1 MSDSIEPESRIFRIG
16 RECYVVYLGR
26 ERDDIKPFLRIGS
39 TWDIPD
45 EVHEA
50 VSTTVI
56 TDDHLGSP
64 LLEILSASRFKG
76 RYLGDT
82 AVVETMERFFKSF
95 DLPTD
100 ELTDYSSFKD
110 GEGRHVVWFY
120 SSGNI
125 HLRYEERII
134 FDLHL
139 REKEDGHFVTL
150 FDAAKAEFV
159 KNPLRFIRSD
169 FSGPGIIL
177 TGSDA
182 LWFEGGELLSLDAR
196 SGFFP
201 RMMEAGIDPD
211 LITAS
216 AYDLFEEEM
225 ESREAA
231 VFVGFIKRKRQR
243 RKALRLLTS
252 EPELPRKLRLLFP
265 AMEET
270 PASLE
275 VAEVTDTRK
284 AAFRDAVVSR
294 RSGGWNIH
302 YAGIPDTLIDGQTEE
317 GLIIDT
323 ESSTLSLMGA
333 EGGGLFRIPP
343 GMPVS
348 LIGEEPS
355 ENQLIDTYIGAVIK
369 QIRSFCSDT
378 EFAALEALE
387 RYTRILHDQAVSES
401 TELSREL
408 KESSA
413 SARSALRRA
422 SIPAG
427 ALSWFVFSNLLALLN
442 HFSDL
447 AQEPAARNAEGI
459 TSALGSLLGRA
470 SAPGPHLPFFGDFY
484 LGGPPLLLWR
494 AAKRIFTA
502 ADIAAAQGLNENIK
516 RIALVDESEW
526 NDERQRL
533 LQLIRSLRNAGEGPL
548 TEKEL
553 SLLTRPDSEPAKP
566 KKQPPKPPAA
576 PSRKPSPAKGA
587 SESKEPS
594 QSSRDKKAAGNDT
607 ASVIGGLIGAG
618 TGKPQPSRRRKRKWP
633 LILPAAAALLLIAA
647 LVWDISGSAPWGAV
661 TRPAVASL
669 GGAAQTA
676 EDPLSGGSAS
686 ADDSREAADGALK
699 VSDEDT
705 DNVDAAQGGEA
716 GSDESAGSAA
726 GGSVRDDSA
735 PGDADEETGL
745 ESSGTQSAAG
755 GDADAA
761 LPGGGQAAGST
772 AASSD
777 SAPPEV
783 DVNQAP
789 RTSEDAGRYLNVN
802 NRVQITEADIHLAA
816 NDIAVLNGYKDLDYQ
831 VFTGNDPDWIFP
843 GYRLKLSEGAE
854 YIIRSGDTIWFLAAR
869 EVRIDVEEDLAEFDQ
884 ALNVLSSSDAAEVDR
899 SAAVELLR
907 GIAGSSRASA
917 LRQMASNALSEGGF

>member
-64 LLEILSASRFKG
+64 LLEILSASKFKG
-76 RYLGDT
+76 HYLGDM

-95 DLPTD
+95 NLPTD
-100 ELTDYSSFKD
+100 ELADYSSFKD

-125 HLRYEERII
+125 HLRYEDRII

-139 REKEDGHFVTL
+139 REKEDDHFVTL

-177 TGSDA
+177 TGADA
-182 LWFEGGELLSLDAR
+182 LWFEGGELLSLDVR

-216 AYDLFEEEM
+216 AYDLFEDQM

-243 RKALRLLTS
+243 RKSLRLLTS

-275 VAEVTDTRK
+275 VAEVTDTSK
-284 AAFRDAVVSR
+284 AAFREAVVAR
-294 RSGGWNIH
+294 RGGGWNIH
-302 YAGIPDTLIDGQTEE
+302 YAGIPDTVIDGQTED

-323 ESSTLSLMGA
+323 ESSTLSLMGR
-333 EGGGLFRIPP
+333 EGAGLFRIPP
-343 GMPVS
+343 GMPVN
-348 LIGEEPS
+348 LVDEAPAEA
-355 ENQLIDTYIGAVIK
+355 QLIEKYIGSLIK
-369 QIRSFCSDT
+369 QIRGFCANT

-387 RYTRILHDQAVSES
+387 RYTRALRNQAVSGRPEV
-401 TELSREL
+401 SREL
-408 KESSA
+408 KDNSA

-427 ALSWFVFSNLLALLN
+427 ALSWFVLSNLLALLN

-447 AQEPAARNAEGI
+447 AEESAAKNAEGI
-459 TSALGSLLGRA
+459 TSALGSLLERA
-470 SAPGPHLPFFGDFY
+470 SAPGPYLPFFGDFY
-484 LGGPPLLLWR
+484 FGGPPLLLWR

-502 ADIAAAQGLNENIK
+502 ADIAAAQGLNEKIK

-526 NDERQRL
+526 SDERQRL
-533 LQLIRSLRNAGEGPL
+533 LELIRSLRNAGEGPL

-553 SLLTRPDSEPAKP
+553 SLLTRPDSEPSKL
-566 KKQPPKPPAA
+566 KKQPPKPAA
-576 PSRKPSPAKGA
+576 AKPREPSPAKDTA
-587 SESKEPS
+587 ESKEKPGS
-594 QSSRDKKAAGNDT
+594 GRDEKAAGNAA

-618 TGKPQPSRRRKRKWP
+618 TGASRPARRRKRKWP
-633 LILPAAAALLLIAA
+633 LILPAAAALPLIAA

-661 TRPAVASL
+661 TRPATASL
-669 GGAAQTA
+669 GDVDQPGEGQ
-676 EDPLSGGSAS
+676 LSGGFAA
-686 ADDSREAADGALK
+686 ADDFREAAGGAL
-699 VSDEDT
+699 DNT
-705 DNVDAAQGGEA
+705 DGGAEIDEA
-716 GSDESAGSAA
+716 GPDDSDGSRL
-726 GGSVRDDSA
+726 SDFLRDDSA
-735 PGDADEETGL
+735 GSETSQVSEETGL
-745 ESSGTQSAAG
+745 DSLGTGAAAG
-755 GDADAA
+755 TDTDAA
-761 LPGGGQAAGST
+761 LPDGSKDSASTAGSG
-772 AASSD
+772 S

-783 DVNQAP
+783 DVDQAP
-789 RTSEDAGRYLNVN
+789 RTVEDVGRYLNVN
-802 NRVQITEADIHLAA
+802 DRVLITEADIHLAA
-816 NDIAVLNGYKDLDYQ
+816 NNIAVLNGYKDLDYR

-843 GYRLKLSEGAE
+843 GYRLRLSEDNE
-854 YIIRSGDTIWFLAAR
+854 YTIRPGDTIWFLAAR
-869 EVRIDVEEDLAEFDQ
+869 EVRMDVEKELAVFDR
-884 ALNVLSSSDAAEVDR
+884 ALNVLGSSAAAQSDR
-899 SAAVELLR
+899 SGAVELLR

-917 LRQMASNALSEGGF
+917 LRRMASNALSER